1 MNTIQTY
8 VTVVLPLLTRSS
20 KQIYKAYARFGVST
34 AILLR
39 IQVVWEMTQRRIPE
53 YLNPLQA
60 CFPPDQSI
68 ILLVI

>member
-1 MNTIQTY
+1 MNTTQTY

-20 KQIYKAYARFGVST
+20 KQIHKAYARYGIST

-39 IQVVWEMTQRRIPE
+39 IQVFWEVTQRRIPE

-60 CFPPDQSI
+60 CFPPNQYI
-68 ILLVI
+68 IVLVI